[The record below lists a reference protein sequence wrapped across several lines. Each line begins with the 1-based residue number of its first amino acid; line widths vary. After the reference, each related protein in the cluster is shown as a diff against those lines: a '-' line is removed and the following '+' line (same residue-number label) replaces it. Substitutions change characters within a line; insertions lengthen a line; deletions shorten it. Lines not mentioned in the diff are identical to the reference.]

1 MCHTAPP
8 ARSPRLLCL
17 LSGQL
22 AVPARAHARRLA
34 PDKHRAALL
43 EAATELFIAQG
54 TSFTTA
60 DLAAAAGVSEQ
71 SFRYFPDKASL
82 IQATAKAPL
91 ALNTLLPALAEAADL
106 PTVEA
111 RLIAAGQ
118 VLSERIAQMARVMEQ
133 DEDHHH
139 HHEQAHDELIGPLLS
154 ALAPLFDRDADAAPG
169 SPEQLANLY
178 LGMLVSNTLFCDMS
192 GTAPMAIE
200 QLVAL
205 FVHGTHGRT
214 DAP

>member
-1 MCHTAPP
+1 
-8 ARSPRLLCL
+8 
-17 LSGQL
+17 
-22 AVPARAHARRLA
+22 
-34 PDKHRAALL
+34 LL

-54 TSFTTA
+54 ASFTTA
-60 DLAAAAGVSEQ
+60 DLAAAAGVSEGTI
-71 SFRYFPDKASL
+71 FRYFPDKASL
-82 IQATAKAPL
+82 IQATREGAL
-91 ALNTLLPALAEAADL
+91 ALDTLLPALAEAADL

-139 HHEQAHDELIGPLLS
+139 HHEQARDELIGPLLS

>member
-1 MCHTAPP
+1 VVA
-8 ARSPRLLCL
+8 
-17 LSGQL
+17 QQF
-22 AVPARAHARRLA
+22 PARARARRLA
-34 PDKHRAALL
+34 PDERRAALL

-54 TSFTTA
+54 ASFTTA
-60 DLAAAAGVSEQ
+60 DLAAAAGVSEGTI
-71 SFRYFPDKASL
+71 FRYFPDKASL
-82 IQATAKAPL
+82 IQATREGAL
-91 ALNTLLPALAEAADL
+91 ALETLLPALAEAAEL

-118 VLSERIAQMARVMEQ
+118 ALSERIAQMARVMEQ

-139 HHEQAHDELIGPLLS
+139 HHHDKARNELIGPLLG
-154 ALAPLFDRDADAAPG
+154 ALAPLFDQDPGVAPG
-169 SPEQLANLY
+169 TPDQLANLY

-205 FVHGTHGRT
+205 FVHGTSG
-214 DAP
+214 P